1 MFEQLWGQAVPLS
14 AELCQ
19 NDGEAWRW
27 QSLSAGTQVCG
38 SLRESPSDEHTEEGR
53 GVARSRQCDLP
64 DVVLDP
70 DVSERNDQETETDI
84 SQELS
89 HITWP
94 QKQRQILSLLQRT
107 TGKPHASCKSKVRMP
122 DLRKS
127 LTLDNNWRPKVSEQ
141 LKVGRKFNF
150 NCLVLIHRPHFLCPY
165 WKMTFGNTHGPLN
178 LAAAG
183 ILQIHFVFSLWINTG
198 GNYSLSGRSRI
209 ASAIEAVNK
218 VTDNVL
224 GLLNHLRYL
233 CILLV
238 WENGMKI
245 A

>member
-1 MFEQLWGQAVPLS
+1 MGPRCPPECWILSEWWGSLKVTK
-14 AELCQ
+14 
-19 NDGEAWRW
+19 
-27 QSLSAGTQVCG
+27 SLSRYTGLWITEG
-38 SLRESPSDEHTEEGR
+38 ESLDEHTKEGR
-53 GVARSRQCDLP
+53 GVARSWQYDLP
-64 DVVLDP
+64 DVLDP
-70 DVSERNDQETETDI
+70 DVSGRNDQETETDI
-84 SQELS
+84 SQELN

-94 QKQRQILSLLQRT
+94 QKQRHILSLLQWP
-107 TGKPHASCKSKVRMP
+107 TGKPRASCESKVRMP

-127 LTLDNNWRPKVSEQ
+127 LTSDNNWRAKVSEQ

-165 WKMTFGNTHGPLN
+165 RKMTFGNTHGPLY

-183 ILQIHFVFSLWINTG
+183 ILQIHFVFFLWINTG
-198 GNYSLSGRSRI
+198 GNYTLSGRSRI

-218 VTDNVL
+218 VTDSVL
-224 GLLNHLRYL
+224 GLWNRLRYL

>member
-1 MFEQLWGQAVPLS
+1 MTLHIKRLNNCGARLSVWVLNSVRMMGKLEGDKVSQQVHRSVDHWGRVPWMS
-14 AELCQ
+14 IPRK
-19 NDGEAWRW
+19 GE
-27 QSLSAGTQVCG
+27 G
-38 SLRESPSDEHTEEGR
+38 LRGQ
-53 GVARSRQCDLP
+53 RQYDLP

-70 DVSERNDQETETDI
+70 DGSGRNDQETETDI
-84 SQELS
+84 SQELN

-94 QKQRQILSLLQRT
+94 QKQRQILSLLQWT

-127 LTLDNNWRPKVSEQ
+127 LNLDNNWRAKVSEQ

-165 WKMTFGNTHGPLN
+165 WKMTFGNTHGPLY

-198 GNYSLSGRSRI
+198 GNYTLSGRSRI
-209 ASAIEAVNK
+209 ASAIEAV
-218 VTDNVL
+218 
-224 GLLNHLRYL
+224 YL
-233 CILLV
+233 
-238 WENGMKI
+238 
-245 A
+245 